1 VRAKTVAPCASSGE
15 LSQAS
20 RSRTSIS
27 ATPGSYGAPIAD
39 SWPCRAASSGATSS
53 SRRRGRSNACRGR
66 SGESSGSHGRRTGE
80 RSGLRSA
87 IVRATH
93 LVERACPPPAGLVS
107 ALGRL
112 RPDVVVV
119 TPMIY
124 PASRE
129 IDVVKA
135 AASTGIPSVGIVLSW
150 DNLSTKG
157 SFHALPDELIVWND
171 GQPGRPRAPFVRSH
185 PTTSARPRSSA
196 RSSSPS
202 SVRVASIDPPPAPPT
217 SSPRPRAHHSRRW
230 RRQRRRLPSGQAP
243 EARTFDDRSVSP

>member
-1 VRAKTVAPCASSGE
+1 VPRPLWGIVRLA
-15 LSQAS
+15 
-20 RSRTSIS
+20 R
-27 ATPGSYGAPIAD
+27 
-39 SWPCRAASSGATSS
+39 
-53 SRRRGRSNACRGR
+53 
-66 SGESSGSHGRRTGE
+66 RRTGE

-87 IVRATH
+87 VVRATR